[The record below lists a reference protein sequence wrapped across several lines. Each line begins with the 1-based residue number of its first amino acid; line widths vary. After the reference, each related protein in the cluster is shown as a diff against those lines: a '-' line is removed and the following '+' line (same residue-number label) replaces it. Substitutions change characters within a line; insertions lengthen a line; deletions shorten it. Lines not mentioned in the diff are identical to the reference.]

1 MKKTA
6 VLLILLLCV
15 FTAFSSF
22 AYAEES
28 ALPQS
33 NEANQ
38 SQETAEEPVTDGTQ
52 QTLENVST
60 GAVVDY
66 YKAQMVKVETLT
78 KAQVDTFT
86 EGEIQQICQVKIL
99 SGKFKNRIY
108 EITNY
113 TNTNAYDMKI
123 FETGDLVMLSAELKE
138 DSSDIKSLYIYD
150 YYRVESLGLML
161 ICASVILCA
170 VGLSVGLRFI
180 GTILIFALSYHFFF
194 VPFMLKGVSP
204 IILCLPICVLILCI
218 NVFTEIG
225 LNKQGL
231 ISLLG
236 CMISV
241 IISALI
247 GLYAENM
254 AHLSGI
260 SSAET
265 ELMSFLPKSIALN
278 LSGLTFALAMLMSMG
293 AAMSVNCCISEE
305 MYEAKQ
311 MNKYISR
318 SNLFKYGMQSGRNVL
333 SRNVLTVLFAS
344 LVPIVPTWLIY
355 AGCNMPIYELLNL
368 NEIASQL
375 FKVTACIAGISISVP
390 ITCALSAYSYRSR
403 SLY

>member
-1 MKKTA
+1 MKKTT

-28 ALPQS
+28 VTTQS
-33 NEANQ
+33 DEANQ
-38 SQETAEEPVTDGTQ
+38 SQEIPEESVTDGTQ

-123 FETGDLVMLSAELKE
+123 FETGDLVMLSAELE
-138 DSSDIKSLYIYD
+138 DDSSDIKSLYIYD

-194 VPFMLKGVSP
+194 VPFMLKGVSA

-218 NVFTEIG
+218 NVFTEMG

-265 ELMSFLPKSIALN
+265 ELMSFLPENIALN

-293 AAMSVNCCISEE
+293 AAMSVNCYISEE

-333 SRNVLTVLFAS
+333 SRNVITVLFAS
-344 LVPIVPTWLIY
+344 LVTIVPTWLIY